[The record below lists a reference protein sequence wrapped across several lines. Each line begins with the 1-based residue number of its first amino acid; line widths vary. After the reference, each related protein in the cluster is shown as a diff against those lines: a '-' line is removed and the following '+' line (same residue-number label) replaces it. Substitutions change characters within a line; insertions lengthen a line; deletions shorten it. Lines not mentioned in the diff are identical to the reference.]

1 MKTQSP
7 SSAEK
12 ADTPPIRLLPDQL
25 ISQIAAGEVIERPAA
40 VVKELLENAI
50 DAGATRIDIRLANG
64 GIKRIAI
71 TDNGKGIAHDE
82 LGMALMRH
90 ATSKIGSLTD
100 LENVATLGFRG
111 EALASIA
118 SVAEIEIHS
127 RTASAQHAWKI
138 SGEKLSD
145 KPVPAS
151 GQSGTTVDVRELYL
165 NTPAR
170 RKFLKTEQT
179 EYGHCLEVIQRI
191 ALARPE
197 IHFTLSHNE
206 KPATQWPAGT
216 LEERA
221 AMILGKEF
229 AAARLFIDHTAGE
242 GIQGIRLY
250 GFLGLPAAARSRGDS
265 QYFYV
270 NGRFVRDR
278 LLTHAVRAAY
288 EDVLYGNRY
297 PSYVLFIE
305 IAPFAVDVNVHP
317 AKTEV
322 RFRDSRGIHQF
333 IQHAVNRALSKTAD
347 TVSPAAEPPPSVIR
361 TGSSTGIWRSETA
374 SRNMVRQNLTEYGSF
389 VSAALKNRPVLPLTD
404 APTPFS
410 PEAVPAQPYAADET
424 SAVSQAHPLGYALA
438 QLRDTW
444 ILAQNKDGLILVD
457 MHAAHER
464 ILYEKLKAQADASTL
479 QTQSL
484 LVPISFRAD
493 DIQAGT
499 AEEYKDTLLSLGFD
513 ISALSPGTLAI
524 RSIPALLREADIE
537 SMVRQMLDELHEYGT
552 SVIAGEKRNALLAT
566 ISCHRS
572 VRANRSLTLPEMNA
586 LLRQMEVTENAGQCN
601 HGRPTWIQVNWQ
613 ALDAFFMRGQ

>member
-1 MKTQSP
+1 MKKESP
-7 SSAEK
+7 QP
-12 ADTPPIRLLPDQL
+12 DQIRLLPDQL

-50 DAGATRIDIRLANG
+50 DAGATRIDIRLLNG

-71 TDNGKGIAHDE
+71 TDNGKGIPPEE
-82 LGMALMRH
+82 LGLALMRH
-90 ATSKIGSLTD
+90 ATSKIGNLQD
-100 LENVATLGFRG
+100 LENVTTLGFRG

-118 SVAEIEIHS
+118 SVAHVEIHS
-127 RTASAQHAWKI
+127 RTATGQHAWKI
-138 SGEKLSD
+138 SGETISD
-145 KPVPAS
+145 NPIPAS
-151 GQSGTTVDVRELYL
+151 GQQGTTIDVRDLYI

-179 EYGHCLEVIQRI
+179 EYGHCLDVVQRI

-216 LEERA
+216 LDERS
-221 AMILGKEF
+221 AMILGREF
-229 AAARLFIDHTAGE
+229 ADARLFIDQSAGE
-242 GIQGIRLY
+242 NALGIRLA
-250 GFLGLPAAARSRGDS
+250 GFLGLPAAARSRADS

-278 LLTHAVRAAY
+278 LLSHAIRAAY
-288 EDVLYGNRY
+288 EDVLYGNRF
-297 PSYVLFIE
+297 PSYVLFLE
-305 IAPFAVDVNVHP
+305 IPPSAVDVNVHP

-322 RFRDSRGIHQF
+322 RFRDSRSIHQF
-333 IQHAVNRALSKTAD
+333 VQHTVSRALAKTVAPAS
-347 TVSPAAEPPPSVIR
+347 TAAEPSPFVIR

-389 VSAALKNRPVLPLTD
+389 VSAALKDRPELPLANRPPSPGEALQALPAFTD
-404 APTPFS
+404 
-410 PEAVPAQPYAADET
+410 T
-424 SAVSQAHPLGYALA
+424 SAAPETHPLGYALA

-444 ILAQNKDGLILVD
+444 ILAQNRDGLILVD

-464 ILYEKLKAQADASTL
+464 ILYEKLKAQVDANTL

-484 LVPISFRAD
+484 LVPISFKAD

-499 AEEYKDTLLSLGFD
+499 AQEYRDTLLSLGFD
-513 ISALSPGTLAI
+513 ITSLSPGTLAI

-537 SMVRQMLDELHEYGT
+537 SMIKDMLAELHEYGT
-552 SVIAGEKRNALLAT
+552 SVIAGEKRNELLAT

-586 LLRQMEVTENAGQCN
+586 LLRQMEVTENADQCN
-601 HGRPTWIQVNWQ
+601 HGRPTWIQINWQ